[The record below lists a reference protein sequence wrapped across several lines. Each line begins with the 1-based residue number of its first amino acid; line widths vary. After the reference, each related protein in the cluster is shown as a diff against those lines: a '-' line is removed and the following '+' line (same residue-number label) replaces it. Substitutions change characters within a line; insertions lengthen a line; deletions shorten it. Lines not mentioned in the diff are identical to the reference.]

1 MTRNIVDHFV
11 RPRFQADFVR
21 NASHKN
27 WCFTKEEKNSVWI
40 ICIRTL
46 QFFYM
51 EDIEFF
57 NRDVKSKRWHWLDNK
72 HDILKKPE
80 LRCITLMA
88 RLAPLFKQRVKLFQF
103 QMMILKSKYIPILL
117 ITINLGHR
125 QITIN
130 DGQTTIEMMD
140 TSHICNFRKPKIVIG
155 WT

>member
-1 MTRNIVDHFV
+1 MTINIVDHFV
-11 RPRFQADFVR
+11 RPRFQADFIR
-21 NASHKN
+21 NASHKS
-27 WCFTKEEKNSVWI
+27 WCFTKEEKKQRLNN
-40 ICIRTL
+40 L
-46 QFFYM
+46 YKNFFYM

-57 NRDVKSKRWHWLDNK
+57 FSRDVKSKRWHWLDNK